1 MSIYTK
7 TGDKGTTSLFDNK
20 RVPKD
25 HIRVESYGTVDELI
39 SFLGLAKN
47 YISDE
52 KIYNLIQEIQN
63 KLFTLGAN
71 LATEDK
77 TKVKYHIE
85 EEDIKLLEDHID
97 QYMGRLNNST
107 GFIVPGSGKKSGY
120 LHVCR
125 TICRR
130 AERRVI
136 SLEAHWEVDPL
147 VIKYLNRLSDLIYA
161 LARYL
166 EENEIK
172 VEFKV

>member
-47 YISDE
+47 YMDDRE
-52 KIYNLIQEIQN
+52 IYDLIQSIQN
-63 KLFTLGAN
+63 KLFTVAST

-77 TKVKYHIE
+77 DKVQHHIV
-85 EEDIKLLEDHID
+85 EEDIKVLEGNID
-97 QYMGRLNNST
+97 KYMGKIGNPT
-107 GFIVPGSGKKSGY
+107 GFIVPGSGIKSGY

-130 AERRVI
+130 AERRII
-136 SLEAHWEVDPL
+136 SLSSEADIDPL
-147 VIKYLNRLSDLIYA
+147 VVKYVNRLSDLLYA
-161 LARYL
+161 IARYL
-166 EENEIK
+166 EEGEVK
-172 VEFKV
+172 VDYKK